1 MIVTVEPKHYR
12 KAGQGKK
19 IGVKKKQHR
28 ANLKKDFIRITF
40 QLKTKFFKNLSQV
53 FFKRNQ
59 RNFKKIK
66 FVL

>member
-1 MIVTVEPKHYR
+1 MSNSIVSDSLELR
-12 KAGQGKK
+12 KNKL
-19 IGVKKKQHR
+19 

>member
-1 MIVTVEPKHYR
+1 MSNSIVSDSLELR
-12 KAGQGKK
+12 KNN
-19 IGVKKKQHR
+19 I

-53 FFKRNQ
+53 FFKQNQ